1 MLGSTWATSITIVS
15 AVASF
20 AAHLANLILQDA
32 SPTDLEAAKP
42 SLREALFLTDPS
54 VDRQSLI
61 DKKGARVPG
70 TCEWVERNE
79 TYKAWLCGD
88 PSLLWIF
95 GGPGKGKTM
104 LSIYLTQ
111 QFEKLHGREA
121 IYFFCSSEHPTR
133 STATAVLR
141 TLLWQMIVIRPEL
154 TKLISP
160 YFDPSERTQATLSTP
175 GSLWEIFAKVIQSF
189 ELGKMQCLIDG
200 LDECDD
206 ESSRWLT
213 SQFTELSSQP
223 NNSSLHIVIASRH
236 ISSTKSIKRVRL
248 DPDNDQNV
256 SDDIEKFASL
266 KMKELSEQLDL
277 TTLFCTHIQSQLLAK
292 AGGTFLWIGYAM
304 TELSS
309 KRTSLEIEEAVN
321 ELPTALPA
329 LYGRML
335 RQIPSGKL
343 DLIIT
348 FLHWVTLAARPLS
361 IDELEDVVNWRV
373 PGRMDPRQALLDYIK
388 LCEPLV
394 IVQQNRVLLVHQSA
408 RDYFLRDVKDDDVLA
423 ERVRTSFADAQA
435 TLAKRCLGT
444 LGSSS
449 SKLSAYAREH
459 WPHHFRHC
467 PESVQ
472 ASLIDDEPFFDEG
485 STSRRSWWAHLR
497 RRQVNRSL
505 HHSISTEGPPSFHL
519 ACNLGLEVWAQKI
532 LTEVSSMNSKRALE
546 SRVRLMIKQNTFTP
560 RQPNSVNSMHRGL
573 TPLYYAVRG
582 RSNHDLVVFLL
593 RNGADPNILNWNESP
608 LTTAV
613 RYDTNRDTVKLLL
626 ASGADPDGGFK
637 SNGSVRITPL
647 RCAVQLRQ
655 EEKAIS
661 IIASGADIQAADH
674 DRSSDGGLS
683 VLQLAALNGLKALVR
698 LLLEYG
704 ADPQIAQGESPIPL
718 SLAINSNKTEVVDI
732 LLEHSASQRTFHDSC
747 ASWPLY
753 TALIRQDL
761 DMAQRIIRFGVVRSD
776 FPTETLN
783 LWAAILASNVA
794 DVTSALQGG
803 ANPNASIPS
812 SPGCPGSLTSLHW
825 AVVEWQHRGYNTF
838 TLEQYGA
845 IIRRLFEHGADYSLH
860 DAEGKTALQR
870 SEAKGR
876 VWAAVASLIA
886 KTRKGT
892 EANEEGC
899 NLGLLRT
906 GGRR

>member
-1 MLGSTWATSITIVS
+1 
-15 AVASF
+15 
-20 AAHLANLILQDA
+20 
-32 SPTDLEAAKP
+32 
-42 SLREALFLTDPS
+42 
-54 VDRQSLI
+54 
-61 DKKGARVPG
+61 
-70 TCEWVERNE
+70 
-79 TYKAWLCGD
+79 
-88 PSLLWIF
+88 
-95 GGPGKGKTM
+95 
-104 LSIYLTQ
+104 
-111 QFEKLHGREA
+111 
-121 IYFFCSSEHPTR
+121 
-133 STATAVLR
+133 
-141 TLLWQMIVIRPEL
+141 
-154 TKLISP
+154 
-160 YFDPSERTQATLSTP
+160 
-175 GSLWEIFAKVIQSF
+175 
-189 ELGKMQCLIDG
+189 
-200 LDECDD
+200 
-206 ESSRWLT
+206 
-213 SQFTELSSQP
+213 
-223 NNSSLHIVIASRH
+223 
-236 ISSTKSIKRVRL
+236 
-248 DPDNDQNV
+248 
-256 SDDIEKFASL
+256 
-266 KMKELSEQLDL
+266 
-277 TTLFCTHIQSQLLAK
+277 
-292 AGGTFLWIGYAM
+292 
-304 TELSS
+304 
-309 KRTSLEIEEAVN
+309 
-321 ELPTALPA
+321 
-329 LYGRML
+329 
-335 RQIPSGKL
+335 
-343 DLIIT
+343 
-348 FLHWVTLAARPLS
+348 
-361 IDELEDVVNWRV
+361 
-373 PGRMDPRQALLDYIK
+373 
-388 LCEPLV
+388 
-394 IVQQNRVLLVHQSA
+394 
-408 RDYFLRDVKDDDVLA
+408 
-423 ERVRTSFADAQA
+423 
-435 TLAKRCLGT
+435 
-444 LGSSS
+444 
-449 SKLSAYAREH
+449 
-459 WPHHFRHC
+459 
-467 PESVQ
+467 
-472 ASLIDDEPFFDEG
+472 
-485 STSRRSWWAHLR
+485 
-497 RRQVNRSL
+497 
-505 HHSISTEGPPSFHL
+505 
-519 ACNLGLEVWAQKI
+519 
-532 LTEVSSMNSKRALE
+532 MNSKRALE

-655 EEKAIS
+655 GEKAIS

-753 TALIRQDL
+753 T
-761 DMAQRIIRFGVVRSD
+761 
-776 FPTETLN
+776 TETLN

-803 ANPNASIPS
+803 ANPNASTPS